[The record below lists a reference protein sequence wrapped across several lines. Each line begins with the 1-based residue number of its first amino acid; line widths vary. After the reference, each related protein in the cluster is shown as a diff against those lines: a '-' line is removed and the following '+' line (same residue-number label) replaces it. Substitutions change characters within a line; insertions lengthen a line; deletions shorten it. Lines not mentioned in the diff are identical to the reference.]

1 MSAELPAF
9 AAPAPHPLLV
19 VMGVSGSGK
28 STVGA
33 AIAQR
38 LRVPFADADDFH
50 PPANIAKMT
59 AGQALDDDDRGPWLE
74 AIGAWLAGHP
84 AGAVISCSALKRS
97 YRDLLRRCAP
107 EVAFLHLEGDP
118 EVIARR
124 QASRP
129 GHFMPASLLA
139 SQFATLEPLR
149 ADERGTTIDVDQS
162 VDAIVQQYV
171 DTETKEN

>member
-59 AGQALDDDDRGPWLE
+59 ARVMQEVGDRKPAPTFSSLFALDFAFGRRVAFACLLTLAVLGSYLVTRETGEPAALSPEMIMASQDAPASDAGQAHE
-74 AIGAWLAGHP
+74 AML
-84 AGAVISCSALKRS
+84 
-97 YRDLLRRCAP
+97 
-107 EVAFLHLEGDP
+107 
-118 EVIARR
+118 
-124 QASRP
+124 
-129 GHFMPASLLA
+129 
-139 SQFATLEPLR
+139 ATLTRYEP
-149 ADERGTTIDVDQS
+149 
-162 VDAIVQQYV
+162 
-171 DTETKEN
+171 